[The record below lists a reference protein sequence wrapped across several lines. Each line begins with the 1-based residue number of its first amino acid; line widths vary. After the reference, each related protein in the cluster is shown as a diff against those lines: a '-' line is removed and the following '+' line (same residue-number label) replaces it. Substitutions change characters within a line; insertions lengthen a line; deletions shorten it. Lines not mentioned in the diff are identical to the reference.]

1 VSGSRANGPG
11 VRAVIWTQGC
21 SLGCAGCYN
30 PETHPFA
37 GGRPVATDDL
47 FRRIAALGS
56 AIEGVTVSGGE
67 PLQQLRP
74 LTALLRRVR
83 EETDL
88 SILVFTGYRPEEVS
102 RMAEAGVLLACVD
115 VLIAGRYDRSQRLA
129 RELRGSANKTVHL
142 LSDRY
147 EMDDLRAALPAEVI
161 ITAEGEVVISGI
173 DPMKW

>member
-1 VSGSRANGPG
+1 
-11 VRAVIWTQGC
+11 
-21 SLGCAGCYN
+21 
-30 PETHPFA
+30 
-37 GGRPVATDDL
+37 
-47 FRRIAALGS
+47 
-56 AIEGVTVSGGE
+56 
-67 PLQQLRP
+67 
-74 LTALLRRVR
+74 
-83 EETDL
+83 
-88 SILVFTGYRPEEVS
+88 
-102 RMAEAGVLLACVD
+102 